1 MGMLKTV
8 QSTRHRRCRSP
19 FTSDV
24 ALQRAVLAEAGGD
37 EALGKAVFEIL
48 KTASRDGPF
57 VRWQTEDS
65 IIKQHPELLD
75 EFHAV
80 IGRLIRSGQAAEE
93 VLSQAFDTLDALK
106 DRGAASLTY
115 GERLNILFSALSMV
129 RPGEAAPLKITRINE
144 AWDKLSRESYSRIL
158 VTVWVRRRLEVVA

>member
-1 MGMLKTV
+1 MRNRLLAVCPDFKSFVDPGTGWAKGEKAYK
-8 QSTRHRRCRSP
+8 
-19 FTSDV
+19 V
-24 ALQRAVLAEAGGD
+24 AASERVRAVLAEAGGD

-129 RPGEAAPLKITRINE
+129 RPREAAPIKITRINE
-144 AWDKLSRESYSRIL
+144 AWEKLTGEL
-158 VTVWVRRRLEVVA
+158 